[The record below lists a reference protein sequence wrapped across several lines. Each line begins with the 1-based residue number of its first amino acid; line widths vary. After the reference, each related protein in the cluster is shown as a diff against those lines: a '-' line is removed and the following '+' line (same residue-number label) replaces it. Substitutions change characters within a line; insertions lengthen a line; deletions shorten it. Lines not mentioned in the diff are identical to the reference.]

1 MSVAASFVWRCLNG
15 STMAPFPHP
24 AHRTGQADF
33 PHPALGQDF
42 TPSLSRATPS
52 AVSEHS
58 PEFIGC
64 PISRSFTTYCVCLEL
79 RSLPSTGVTRLQR
92 YYEPLRH
99 PKAPGLS
106 LAGVRLVVADHAL
119 GLPVFRALS
128 LCACCRQYP
137 GAASGRSFAHS
148 PSRISLP
155 RYGSRVGL
163 RIVLFE
169 ACSAF
174 TRVAACTLA
183 LSPIRDTLIEGFSHF
198 VTSVTAPI
206 ASGWS
211 GCRVGLA
218 PTRKRRL
225 VTAHAT
231 TRHSDDAR
239 PRFWSSYDRSRL
251 RHRGFMSSRK
261 TSTRTPAP
269 SVKTRSSKCRGP
281 KRKSPVANG
290 QSSVR
295 LNIVATARRTSARA
309 EFGPRTG
316 SPSGRY
322 DVEPDATLA
331 VRNWALPLRAS
342 ALGRSGLDT
351 RGRRS
356 CACFPR
362 THEAPMAQ
370 TATIVTGPKSRA
382 CVVRMSGCG
391 VRRDKAA
398 LSSGCKPHPATAPA
412 GSNRSSH
419 GGNEV
424 AE

>member
-1 MSVAASFVWRCLNG
+1 MSQSGQSLRRQARLADLVCPLCPQKRPNFAGQRNDAKCRVEMWRGGFRQNISVAASFVWRCLNG

-42 TPSLSRATPS
+42 TPSLSRATPF

-106 LAGVRLVVADHAL
+106 LAGFRLVIADHAL

-128 LCACCRQYP
+128 LCTCCRQYP

-148 PSRISLP
+148 PRRISLP
-155 RYGSRVGL
+155 RNGSRVGL

-169 ACSAF
+169 AYSAF

-218 PTRKRRL
+218 PTGKRRL
-225 VTAHAT
+225 FTAHARSGHSVCLT
-231 TRHSDDAR
+231 TRTAHAIPTDGSASMRDLR
-239 PRFWSSYDRSRL
+239 RRFR
-251 RHRGFMSSRK
+251 
-261 TSTRTPAP
+261 
-269 SVKTRSSKCRGP
+269 
-281 KRKSPVANG
+281 
-290 QSSVR
+290 
-295 LNIVATARRTSARA
+295 
-309 EFGPRTG
+309 
-316 SPSGRY
+316 
-322 DVEPDATLA
+322 
-331 VRNWALPLRAS
+331 
-342 ALGRSGLDT
+342 
-351 RGRRS
+351 
-356 CACFPR
+356 
-362 THEAPMAQ
+362 
-370 TATIVTGPKSRA
+370 
-382 CVVRMSGCG
+382 
-391 VRRDKAA
+391 
-398 LSSGCKPHPATAPA
+398 
-412 GSNRSSH
+412 
-419 GGNEV
+419 
-424 AE
+424 